1 MFDVGITPRAYYG
14 DAVAAGVTYGY
25 NWILSRRWNLE
36 VSGGVGV
43 ARYRLVRYQP
53 GSTHGEPNESG
64 WAPRPVK
71 LSVSFIYIAK

>member
-1 MFDVGITPRAYYG
+1 MEMPRPRVSRMDTIG
-14 DAVAAGVTYGY
+14 FCHVA
-25 NWILSRRWNLE
+25 E

-64 WAPRPVK
+64 WAPIPVK

>member
-1 MFDVGITPRAYYG
+1 
-14 DAVAAGVTYGY
+14 
-25 NWILSRRWNLE
+25 
-36 VSGGVGV
+36 V

-64 WAPRPVK
+64 WAPIPVK